1 MEKTMSRKK
10 SSQVYEG
17 IQEMLVVYAQ
27 QANQWAQFSKRETEI
42 NAETFVQTLV
52 LGWLKKKDASLN
64 ELAHAARDLGLA
76 VTGSALHERMGQ
88 EAVML
93 LAGVLKLTL
102 EALRKASPL
111 PLTLLQKFSGVYIT
125 DSSQI
130 ALATPMASIFRGNQA
145 NSMLKLQVTWD
156 YLHGNL
162 AALELDEGRSPDQKC
177 QLHVRHAQAG
187 TLQLFDL
194 GYFKQ
199 EYLRDID
206 EQGAYFVS
214 RYQSQTALYHPETGS
229 CLALVS
235 WLKTVTA
242 NETQR
247 RVLLGGR
254 VKWPLR
260 LLARRLS
267 QQAAD
272 ARRRKAKQKARQ
284 QGKTC
289 SAAYLFLLGWDIL
302 VTNLEAANWTLA
314 QIFDLYPLRF
324 QIEWL
329 FRVWKD
335 QLGVDELGGW
345 RVERILCQLYA
356 HLLAALL
363 THLLTASYRWAEV
376 EYSFA
381 KSVRIIQTAVTGLMR
396 CLARAGWGFATWLK
410 RLEEDFRT
418 FACKT
423 KRRKSPSTAQI
434 IYNWG
439 LS

>member
-1 MEKTMSRKK
+1 MSRKK
-10 SSQVYEG
+10 SSQLYEG
-17 IQEMLVVYAQ
+17 IQKMLVDYAR
-27 QANQWAQFSKRETEI
+27 QANEWAQFSQRETAI
-42 NAETFVQTLV
+42 TAETFVQTLV
-52 LGWLKKKDASLN
+52 LGWLKKQDASLN
-64 ELAHAARDLGLA
+64 ELAHAAGELGVA

-88 EAVML
+88 EGVML

-102 EALRKASPL
+102 EAMQKAYPL
-111 PLTLLQKFSGVYIT
+111 DLTVLQRFKGVYIT

-130 ALATPMASIFRGNQA
+130 ALPAHMASIFRGNQA
-145 NSMLKLQVTWD
+145 NSMLKLHVTWD

-162 AALELDEGRSPDQKC
+162 AALELVEGRSPDQTC
-177 QLHVRHAQAG
+177 QMPVTHAQAG
-187 TLQLFDL
+187 TLNLFDL

-206 EQGAYFVS
+206 EQGAYFVC
-214 RYQSQTALYHPETGS
+214 RYQSQTAVYDPETGMG
-229 CLALVS
+229 LALVS
-235 WLKTVTA
+235 WLKTVSV
-242 NETQR
+242 NEVQR

-254 VKWPLR
+254 VKWPVR
-260 LLARRLS
+260 LVARRLS
-267 QQAAD
+267 QQAAA
-272 ARRRKAKQKARQ
+272 ARRRKAKHKARQ

-302 VTNLEAANWTLA
+302 VTNLKETAWSLA

-329 FRVWKD
+329 FRIWKD
-335 QLGVDELGGW
+335 QLGVDELGDW
-345 RVERILCQLYA
+345 RVERVLCQLYA

-363 THLLTASYRWAEV
+363 THLLTAPYRWTEV

-381 KSVRIIQTAVTGLMR
+381 KCVHIVQSAVTGLMR
-396 CLARAGWGFATWLK
+396 CLARAGWGFAAWLQ
-410 RLEEDFRT
+410 RLEEDFRS
-418 FACKT
+418 FGCKT
-423 KRRKSPSTAQI
+423 KRRKSPSTVQI